1 MTRERLV
8 GGYSGR
14 LLLAVSV
21 GWAFIQAGRLV
32 VSPLLPEIGAT
43 FDLTPASEGFV
54 VTTIWAIYALL
65 QYPSGRLSDQ
75 LTRTTLLVAGL
86 AAVCVGF
93 LAVASAPTYLILLG
107 GAVTVGLG
115 AGLYPTPARG
125 LVSDLFV
132 ERRGQAFGL
141 HTASGDVG
149 GVVAAGLAAAVIVVA
164 TWRAAFL
171 PVVVVLAAVALSL
184 HFGSREGYRLERV
197 DIGVVATA
205 RRLLGQA
212 GLRRLLFAYALYAFV
227 WQSATGLL
235 PTFLRRGKTFSPGV
249 ATASFAAL
257 FAVGA
262 VVKPLAGGLGD
273 RVPRARLAPAVLILA
288 AVSLAGVVLARSPIT
303 VTASVVVFAA
313 GLMAYP
319 PVMQAY
325 LMDAFPTDS
334 MGGDLGGMRSV
345 YVGLGALGPTA
356 VGTVGG
362 IASYAVAF
370 AGLVGC
376 LLVAAGLVFTHPKD

>member
-1 MTRERLV
+1 
-8 GGYSGR
+8 
-14 LLLAVSV
+14 
-21 GWAFIQAGRLV
+21 
-32 VSPLLPEIGAT
+32 
-43 FDLTPASEGFV
+43 
-54 VTTIWAIYALL
+54 
-65 QYPSGRLSDQ
+65 
-75 LTRTTLLVAGL
+75 
-86 AAVCVGF
+86 
-93 LAVASAPTYLILLG
+93 
-107 GAVTVGLG
+107 
-115 AGLYPTPARG
+115 
-125 LVSDLFV
+125 
-132 ERRGQAFGL
+132 
-141 HTASGDVG
+141 VG
-149 GVVAAGLAAAVIVVA
+149 GVVAAGLAAAVIAVA
-164 TWRAAFL
+164 TWRVAFL

-184 HFGSREGYRLERV
+184 HLGSREGYRFERV
-197 DIGVVATA
+197 DIGVVTTA

-212 GLRRLLFAYALYAFV
+212 GLRRLLLAYALYAFV

-257 FAVGA
+257 FVVGA

-273 RVPRARLAPAVLILA
+273 RVPRARLAPAVLTVA

-362 IASYAVAF
+362 VASYAVAF